1 MDELEALLRQFQ
13 PRRPRPLPDVERSRR
28 FRPHVW
34 IALSGL
40 AAAGV
45 LMVVRYQRTP
55 VVDSPDT
62 IAITLGALNTYAVK
76 SLDDLDQALTK
87 TSAAILPNVER
98 SGGALHA
105 LSKP

>member
-13 PRRPRPLPDVERSRR
+13 PRRPRPLPDVEPSRR
-28 FRPHVW
+28 FRPLVW
-34 IALSGL
+34 IAASGL
-40 AAAGV
+40 AAAGL

-55 VVDSPDT
+55 VADSPDT
-62 IAITLGALNTYAVK
+62 IAITLGALNTHAVK
-76 SLDDLDQALTK
+76 SLDDLDQALTR

-98 SGGALHA
+98 PGGALHA